1 MIKKIFIIAVLS
13 VLYVAV
19 LPAQSL
25 KEAIKKQPQGIIYNT
40 EMSGLFRFHTN
51 GFALGFNYG
60 QLKTYYRT
68 TTWQVELVH
77 LKHPQEYLDRIQFN
91 PARPG
96 SNGTSFTFGK
106 QNSFFALNGGYG
118 QKYYFSGK
126 AKKQGVAVGMSYSF
140 GPTLGFIKPYYLEL
154 YRTDNRNATVIE
166 SYSEE
171 NASSF
176 LDRNDIVGGGGF
188 GYGFGDIS
196 LAFGGQA
203 KAALHLDWGAFEEFI
218 RAVEVGIMINVYNK
232 SIPIMLE
239 ADNRP
244 YFINLYFSAELGKRK

>member
-1 MIKKIFIIAVLS
+1 M
-13 VLYVAV
+13 
-19 LPAQSL
+19 
-25 KEAIKKQPQGIIYNT
+25 
-40 EMSGLFRFHTN
+40 
-51 GFALGFNYG
+51 
-60 QLKTYYRT
+60 
-68 TTWQVELVH
+68 
-77 LKHPQEYLDRIQFN
+77 
-91 PARPG
+91 
-96 SNGTSFTFGK
+96 
-106 QNSFFALNGGYG
+106 
-118 QKYYFSGK
+118 
-126 AKKQGVAVGMSYSF
+126 
-140 GPTLGFIKPYYLEL
+140 GFIKPYYLEL

-176 LDRNDIVGGGGF
+176 LNRNDIVGGGGF